1 MVVATFIEKQQPA
14 HVYTALD
21 AHQSATRLNSPHL
34 STESIA
40 FPSRE
45 TREQRCSESRRSNDR
60 LSASK
65 KGIVRDT
72 GNREQVRRPM
82 TIDLLFPL
90 IATNPIAADHGYHLY
105 AGLSRLLPVLHE
117 HNGIGVHP
125 IRGTQIGNRLLR
137 LDEKSALVLRVPDSR
152 IGEFLPLA
160 GKQLRI
166 GSQHVRVGVPRVYP
180 LTPAPALR
188 SRLVTIK
195 NGTDPEPFL
204 KELRRK
210 LDAFGV
216 AADAQ
221 PTLGKRRTIC
231 IKEKEVVGY
240 EVILEALSA
249 EESLAIQENRTQGSP
264 EMGWSRRH
272 MGCAMFVP
280 ITAQEGR

>member
-1 MVVATFIEKQQPA
+1 MT
-14 HVYTALD
+14 TLD
-21 AHQSATRLNSPHL
+21 LA
-34 STESIA
+34 
-40 FPSRE
+40 
-45 TREQRCSESRRSNDR
+45 
-60 LSASK
+60 
-65 KGIVRDT
+65 
-72 GNREQVRRPM
+72 
-82 TIDLLFPL
+82 FPL

-105 AGLSRLLPVLHE
+105 AGISNLLPVLHE

-125 IRGTQIGNRLLR
+125 IRGTQVGNRLLQ
-137 LDEKSALVLRVPDSR
+137 LTDKSALVLRIPDSR

-180 LTPAPALR
+180 LSSAPALR

-195 NGTDPEPFL
+195 NGIDPERFL

-216 AADAQ
+216 APEAQ
-221 PTLGKRRTIC
+221 PSLGKRRTIC

-240 EVILEALSA
+240 EVTIEALTA

-272 MGCAMFVP
+272 MGCAVFVP
-280 ITAQEGR
+280 TAATGETT